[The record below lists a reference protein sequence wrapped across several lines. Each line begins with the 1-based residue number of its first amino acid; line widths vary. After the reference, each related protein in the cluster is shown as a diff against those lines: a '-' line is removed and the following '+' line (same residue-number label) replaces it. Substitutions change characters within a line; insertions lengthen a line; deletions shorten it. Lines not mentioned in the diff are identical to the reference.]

1 MFDFAWSEIAIIG
14 VVALVL
20 IGPKDMP
27 VALKGVT
34 DMIKKARRMAG
45 EFQGHVDEMLRE
57 ADLGEVRQQFNE
69 IRSFNIKGMVERAVD
84 ADGTLRRTM
93 TGNPLAPDP
102 VSPTTVAAPPPE
114 PAAPPAVPWSPPG
127 GPPGGPPLGP
137 SASIPGITP
146 PPISLRPGASPFEVN
161 LPMVG
166 PLTFPD
172 KVKTEHPPFPS
183 LFGAPEPPPAFVP
196 PAEAEAPAEAAQPAR
211 V

>member
-102 VSPTTVAAPPPE
+102 VAPTTVAAPAT
-114 PAAPPAVPWSPPG
+114 PAAPSVPAAVV
-127 GPPGGPPLGP
+127 
-137 SASIPGITP
+137 ANITP
-146 PPISLRPGASPFEVN
+146 PPIPLLRAGASPFEVTM
-161 LPMVG
+161 PTIG
-166 PLTFPD
+166 ELTFPTP
-172 KVKTEHPPFPS
+172 VKQDHPPFPA
-183 LFGAPEPPPAFVP
+183 LFGAPVEPPAFVP
-196 PAEAEAPAEAAQPAR
+196 PAEATAPEAAR